1 MSPRPYRLGQ
11 RQAAIDET
19 RARVTAAA
27 RDLLVSAD
35 PGRFSVDA
43 VAQQA
48 GVSRATVYYQFHSK
62 AGLLA
67 ALFDALGAS
76 GGMAALTDA
85 FQQPDPWEALDD
97 FVAVFGRFWS
107 TDRVLHR
114 RLRALAALD
123 PDLDASLRD
132 RQEWRRHGAATLVT
146 RLTSEPSAPAGQ
158 ASAPIGQAGTP
169 TDQAGASADQAGGT
183 AHQADATGLLFILTS
198 FESFDT
204 LAGPDRTPESVI
216 PLLQRLAR
224 AALTHPA

>member
-19 RARVTAAA
+19 RSRVIAAA

-43 VAQQA
+43 VAQHA
-48 GVSRATVYYQFHSK
+48 DVSRATVYYQFHSK
-62 AGLLA
+62 AGLLE
-67 ALFDALGAS
+67 ALFDSLGAT
-76 GGMAALTDA
+76 GGMAALSDA
-85 FQQPDPWEALDD
+85 FQQPDPWQALDD

-123 PDLDASLRD
+123 PDLDQTLRD

-146 RLTSEPSAPAGQ
+146 RLTPAPAAQATPSATQAATSTPAAQ
-158 ASAPIGQAGTP
+158 TIPSAS
-169 TDQAGASADQAGGT
+169 
-183 AHQADATGLLFILTS
+183 QADATDLLFTLTS

-216 PLLQRLAR
+216 PLLRRLSR
-224 AALTHPA
+224 AALTQST